1 MVHDL
6 LTKPIRIQLGNP
18 KDGLVANEDVTQHLV
33 LLRSGEEKD
42 FVLVFVARKNTCD
55 FVANMLNRIGIR
67 ASPMHSD
74 RLVQFKIIL
83 VDTILYLPNQNLRL

>member
-33 LLRSGEEKD
+33 LLRSVEEKD
-42 FVLVFVARKNTCD
+42 FVLVFAE
-55 FVANMLNRIGIR
+55 FAFGQ
-67 ASPMHSD
+67 
-74 RLVQFKIIL
+74 VQCIL
-83 VDTILYLPNQNLRL
+83 TG